1 MLAENMFRWEEDLRE
16 EGRQKGREEGREE
29 GRREGREEGRQEGR
43 QEGAQ
48 ETILNVL
55 QRRFGTFPVALASAL
70 SQVRSSQELTDLTIF
85 ASTAPSLEAFQD
97 RLNLTLQF

>member
-1 MLAENMFRWEEDLRE
+1 MQTEIVYTWEEDLRE
-16 EGRQKGREEGREE
+16 EGRRIGREEA
-29 GRREGREEGRQEGR
+29 R

-70 SQVRSSQELTDLTIF
+70 SQVRTSQELTDLTIF
-85 ASTAPSLEAFQD
+85 ASTAPSLEAFLDKLHSGLQHES
-97 RLNLTLQF
+97 LTKKQTG